1 MIGVSQA
8 YGVYLSVC
16 QGWNL
21 EPVWK
26 KPCMCVQAAAT
37 IKTYSSMGQWD
48 YCVYSFICECVRLCS
63 RVHARVCM
71 CVRACVQASMHAGLR
86 EC

>member
-1 MIGVSQA
+1 MGFT
-8 YGVYLSVC
+8 SVC
-16 QGWNL
+16 AKGGTWNQFGRS
-21 EPVWK
+21 PA
-26 KPCMCVQAAAT
+26 CVQAAAT

-63 RVHARVCM
+63 HVHARVCM